1 MEEEMYNI
9 LYEWREEYHAMLELA
24 RDRYIRGS
32 MRSVSPVAQAY
43 SVHLS
48 QNNEEVAVYVIPEGS
63 SVPETA
69 SDLEV
74 GYVEPIQTG
83 YRRVHRPNRHPFRSI
98 RHR

>member
-24 RDRYIRGS
+24 HDRYIRGS

-43 SVHLS
+43 PVHLS

-69 SDLEV
+69 SDL
-74 GYVEPIQTG
+74 
-83 YRRVHRPNRHPFRSI
+83 
-98 RHR
+98 